1 MSLSYKDAL
10 LLGKAIETKVKSV
23 PKKTYKKFSTSEIKK
38 MCIWGRLNELKQVNP
53 SVFTKLAIELFVKTM
68 NDKLSEIEMWKYED
82 QNQYQDVLL
91 EFDERAEGIRK
102 CIEYVNSF
110 IKYESD
116 ETTNDIFE
124 ICFNGNHKE
133 LCKIDINKFSIDMIE
148 NLIINKHLNILK
160 L

>member
-1 MSLSYKDAL
+1 
-10 LLGKAIETKVKSV
+10 
-23 PKKTYKKFSTSEIKK
+23 
-38 MCIWGRLNELKQVNP
+38 
-53 SVFTKLAIELFVKTM
+53 M

-148 NLIINKHLNILK
+148 NLIIKLKRKIMDIETSKSEELNQTAEKQTELNELTNNIFICINYLGT
-160 L
+160 LYQRANETNIIV